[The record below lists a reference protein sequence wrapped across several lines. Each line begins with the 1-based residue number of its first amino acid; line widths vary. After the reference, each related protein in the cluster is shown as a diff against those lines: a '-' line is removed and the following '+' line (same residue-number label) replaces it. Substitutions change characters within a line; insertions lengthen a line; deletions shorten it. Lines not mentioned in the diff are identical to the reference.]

1 MDLIDYVV
9 EVMTSDFDLQGA
21 TDTAAGRKDALLKL
35 LERNHVGKENAIRA
49 YELALMFGD
58 NTDRPTRLA
67 IQDLRNDGTLILS
80 SSHGEFKGYF
90 MANTLE
96 EYEEF
101 RAHNFR
107 SRAMSILVTD
117 RAMAKAAQQIFGL
130 AVQLDLF
137 EEDAWE

>member
-9 EVMTSDFDLQGA
+9 EVMNTDFDLQGA
-21 TDTAAGRKDALLKL
+21 KETAAGRKDALLSL
-35 LERNHVGKENAIRA
+35 LERNHVGRENAIRA

-67 IQDLRNDGTLILS
+67 IQDLRNNGKLILS

-90 MANTLE
+90 MANTLD
-96 EYEEF
+96 EYNEF

-117 RAMAKAAQQIFGL
+117 RAMAKEAQIIFGL
-130 AVQLDLF
+130 AVQLELF
-137 EEDAWE
+137 EEGAWQ